1 MSSIHFLKPASA
13 FGLAALLAFGG
24 IPASALAAAQ
34 YAWADETAPQ
44 TASANTGAENSADN
58 DTSGD
63 SPSTDTPQIP
73 DPTPSPEPEPEP
85 EPEPTPEPPK
95 PALPALK
102 TGWNKL
108 GNAWYW
114 GKSDGTPKTGWL
126 KTGGQWYWL
135 NPGRQRSY
143 GQRLGAGGRKMVLPE
158 RLWGHAVRRLD
169 ETREDLVLPEQLR
182 RYGRGVEEDQRNLVL
197 S

>member
-1 MSSIHFLKPASA
+1 MPLGAIGRLWYHQRYASSKVLTIRQGTFISDPSGIFQKESHMSSIHFLKPASA

-73 DPTPSPEPEPEP
+73 DPTPSPEPEPGNLNLS
-85 EPEPTPEPPK
+85 PPPSRPSPLSPPLRQDGTSSATHGTGAKATAPLK
-95 PALPALK
+95 PA
-102 TGWNKL
+102 G
-108 GNAWYW
+108 
-114 GKSDGTPKTGWL
+114 
-126 KTGGQWYWL
+126 
-135 NPGRQRSY
+135 
-143 GQRLGAGGRKMVLPE
+143 
-158 RLWGHAVRRLD
+158 
-169 ETREDLVLPEQLR
+169 
-182 RYGRGVEEDQRNLVL
+182 
-197 S
+197 

>member
-1 MSSIHFLKPASA
+1 MPLGAIGRLWYHQRYASSKVLTIRQGTFISDPSGIFQKESHMSSIHFLKPASA

-73 DPTPSPEPEPEP
+73 IPHRLRSPSRNLNLSPPPSRPSPLS
-85 EPEPTPEPPK
+85 PPLRQDGTSSATHGTGAKATAPLK
-95 PALPALK
+95 PA
-102 TGWNKL
+102 G
-108 GNAWYW
+108 
-114 GKSDGTPKTGWL
+114 
-126 KTGGQWYWL
+126 
-135 NPGRQRSY
+135 
-143 GQRLGAGGRKMVLPE
+143 
-158 RLWGHAVRRLD
+158 
-169 ETREDLVLPEQLR
+169 
-182 RYGRGVEEDQRNLVL
+182 
-197 S
+197 